1 MARRKVVRRGR
12 EFWTRLVEE
21 YERGGG
27 AERHQEFADRHGV
40 ECDTFRRWLY
50 LLRAEK
56 RGRHWRTSP
65 GTRRRPTP
73 PVALSL
79 IEVAS
84 GPAADG
90 RFEIDLSRGR
100 RVRVPAAFDGE
111 ALRRLLAIV
120 DEKPAS

>member
-1 MARRKVVRRGR
+1 MARPKVVRRGR

-21 YERGGG
+21 FERGGG
-27 AERHQEFADRHGV
+27 GEGHQEFADRHGV

-56 RGRHWRTSP
+56 RGRRWRTALV
-65 GTRRRPTP
+65 TRRRPTP

-84 GPAADG
+84 GPAADR

-100 RVRVPAAFDGE
+100 RLRVPASFDGE

-120 DEKPAS
+120 DETLAS